1 LGYQDV
7 YSAIG
12 ASLEK
17 AGPLKPWGKLTSNY
31 FWRAS
36 FGNYQGSTFNSS
48 NNTAVSSIIGN
59 ATRASFYGAFNN
71 SMPVWVGTPKNNID
85 PRNTQNTPTP
95 ITPGLTLNTV
105 TSTSIDY
112 YGDGSNQSLVNFSG
126 GPTLTLGSFTK
137 NFFDYTQ
144 LSIIA
149 GGTLQ
154 QGQSP
159 FSFDRNVDLATLGV
173 GWTQQLFGPLMFSLG
188 LGYNID
194 PSSPYFG
201 DTINSY
207 GELRWQ
213 RRGYE
218 FAIYYSP
225 YEQVGGM
232 RIKLNDFNFNGT
244 GVPFVPTKPF
254 NPTRNRQSLF

>member
-1 LGYQDV
+1 
-7 YSAIG
+7 
-12 ASLEK
+12 
-17 AGPLKPWGKLTSNY
+17 
-31 FWRAS
+31 
-36 FGNYQGSTFNSS
+36 
-48 NNTAVSSIIGN
+48 
-59 ATRASFYGAFNN
+59 
-71 SMPVWVGTPKNNID
+71 
-85 PRNTQNTPTP
+85 
-95 ITPGLTLNTV
+95 
-105 TSTSIDY
+105 
-112 YGDGSNQSLVNFSG
+112 
-126 GPTLTLGSFTK
+126 
-137 NFFDYTQ
+137 
-144 LSIIA
+144 
-149 GGTLQ
+149 
-154 QGQSP
+154 
-159 FSFDRNVDLATLGV
+159 
-173 GWTQQLFGPLMFSLG
+173 MFSLG